1 MHEIQ
6 RIENGTDLE
15 RIAVISRIG
24 MAIASARSDQMD
36 ADAETASSS
45 ALVDLSERL
54 SKSVQHG
61 NLREILVK
69 AEQGFVILQF
79 INEEYMVFGG
89 ISNPLRV
96 GYYMEYL
103 RNISHK
109 FAFILAGNQITDELQ
124 KEIEANR
131 DRDFRKKQEAKAPL
145 TAGFQMDKTNETD
158 KSAMEGVLSFLKEWG
173 GEDGAITP
181 NENNIVGIDNDVMFG
196 MDNLAPTPISP
207 TQLSQAQQIKPSNDM
222 EDIFSALDNIGADAP
237 SPSLTP
243 SPSSSPVD
251 TMAPQDQDMDDL
263 LSALDQFS
271 DKATP
276 ISPPITPAPQASASS
291 STPEASL
298 DDILGVLDDLAP
310 VTKNSAVATSGL
322 SIDATIDDGGIP
334 DDILAELNEI
344 SETTTTKVTTS
355 KSRQIEQQQS
365 HPYGIPIYKNEVP
378 PVPLQDYV
386 SFEIG
391 SLTGSEPATP
401 TQVSSQPA
409 ITSTPAYSINEQ
421 PVVQAPG
428 AKPDFEAIASEYD
441 DVDLD
446 IEEDAMLQA
455 LEELDFDK
463 IGKEKKSNPFLCNIT
478 N

>member
-1 MHEIQ
+1 MAMVSQEIATTLMLEIQ
-6 RIENGTDLE
+6 QIEKGTDLE
-15 RIAVISRIG
+15 RVAVISRIG
-24 MAIASARSDQMD
+24 MSIANSHSDQMD

-61 NLREILVK
+61 SLREILVK
-69 AEQGFVILQF
+69 TEQGFVILQF
-79 INEEYMVFGG
+79 INEEYMMFGG

-103 RNISHK
+103 RNIAHK
-109 FAFILAGNQITDELQ
+109 FAYIIAGNKVTEELQ

-196 MDNLAPTPISP
+196 TDNLAPTPISP

-222 EDIFSALDNIGADAP
+222 EDIFSALDNIGADVP

-276 ISPPITPAPQASASS
+276 ISPPATPVSQASASS

-310 VTKNSAVATSGL
+310 GTSKK
-322 SIDATIDDGGIP
+322 SIDETINDGGIP
-334 DDILAELNEI
+334 DDILAELNEL
-344 SETTTTKVTTS
+344 SETTTLKVMTS
-355 KSRQIEQQQS
+355 KSRQIQQQQS
-365 HPYGIPIYKNEVP
+365 YTYGIPIYKNEVP

-391 SLTGSEPATP
+391 SLTGTEPATSS
-401 TQVSSQPA
+401 QASSQPA
-409 ITSTPAYSINEQ
+409 ITGTPEYSVNEQ
-421 PVVQAPG
+421 PVNQAPG

-463 IGKEKKSNPFLCNIT
+463 IGKEKKK
-478 N
+478 